1 MNIKG
6 TTIFITGGSR
16 GIGLAI
22 ALRLAR
28 EGANVAIAAKTV
40 TPHPVLKGTI
50 HTAVEAIQ
58 AAGGQ
63 GLAIQMDVRFD
74 EQVSAAINLCAET
87 FGGIDILIN
96 NASAIQL
103 TSVSQTPMKRYDLM
117 HDVNVRGTYLSSM
130 QALPY
135 LIKSEHAHILN
146 LSPPL
151 NMNPMW
157 FGNHLAYTMSKYGM
171 SMCVLGMSEE
181 FKDHNIA
188 VNALWPKTLIATA
201 AVQNVLGGDAIIQHC
216 RKPEIVADAA
226 YEILKMR
233 ENKPN
238 GSFFIDEEVL
248 RQKGVVDFDKY
259 AVNSNVEPYTDI
271 FLDQ

>member
-1 MNIKG
+1 MKG
-6 TTIFITGGSR
+6 KTIFITGGSR

-28 EGANVAIAAKTV
+28 EGANITIAAKTS
-40 TPHPVLKGTI
+40 TAHPKLKGTI

-58 AAGGQ
+58 AAGGK
-63 GLAIQMDVRFD
+63 GLAVQMDVRFE
-74 EQVSAAINLCAET
+74 EQVRAAIDLCAET
-87 FGGIDILIN
+87 FGGIDVLIN

-103 TSVSQTPMKRYDLM
+103 TPVSQTPMKRYDLM

-130 QALPY
+130 LALPY
-135 LIKSEHAHILN
+135 LEKSENAQILN

-151 NMNPMW
+151 NMNPIW
-157 FGNHLAYTMSKYGM
+157 FANHLAYTMSKYGM

-181 FKDHNIA
+181 FKDHGIA

-226 YEILKMR
+226 YEILNMQ

-238 GSFFIDEEVL
+238 GSFFIDEDVL
-248 RQKGVVDFDKY
+248 RQKGVVDFDVY
-259 AVNSNVEPYTDI
+259 SVNSNVEPYTDI